1 MKKIRIAGP
10 PGTGKTTKLVE
21 IYYNHLDEYSPT
33 QIMIISHTNTAAD
46 HIRHKIIDIETI
58 QKYEDETG
66 KKLLQL
72 IKNSK
77 ETLKENVSTIHKFC
91 KDRVEKGLAFN
102 MDDYENLK
110 IQKPKFNKYTTDKQ
124 FYNVSLLV
132 TSHPFFKFTSM
143 ARDNGKDILPY
154 YRSLTEEEKADYQ
167 YLPEELVEMSK
178 QYKDFKTNKKIN
190 GREGRLLDFQDMVE
204 EFCDNEQMSVA
215 SCRNIK
221 VLIVDEAQDS
231 SVIQRKAEE
240 IMSRNVDYFYKA
252 GDPDQSIF
260 EFAGADP
267 DSFHREFA
275 NPEIELKEGY
285 RCPRVINE
293 YCKKIISPIWAH
305 YGYERA
311 WKPREE
317 LDENGNRTGV
327 VVEGEMYYLSDL
339 AQDPFA
345 SELKN
350 RILNTK
356 ESFIFTFRGGDPT
369 QIINYLIGI
378 GMPMKIAKE
387 DQKTKFKYPAQMIKN
402 QRAYIDF
409 VSGKEVTIPQLK
421 KFMNVMKDDY
431 VLKTTEDLDKQ
442 VEKGTYNIDWFIDNK
457 YVLPGIK
464 NTNDFQI
471 LIKDYP
477 HKNIETKNYVREIV
491 NKNRDLED
499 HRVFVENI
507 HTIKGKEFDNVVFDF
522 RLTRDEEMFTKKR
535 LKFVACSRAK
545 KTLWILKSKTAL
557 SFKGKEDL

>member
-21 IYYNHLDEYSPT
+21 IYYNHLEEYSPT

-46 HIRHKIIDIETI
+46 HIRNKITDIETI
-58 QKYEDETG
+58 QKYEDDTG
-66 KKLLQL
+66 KKLLQV

-91 KDRVEKGLAFN
+91 KDRLEKGLAFN

-110 IQKPKFNKYTTDKQ
+110 IQKPKFNKYTIDKQ

-204 EFCDNEQMSVA
+204 EFCDNEEMSVA
-215 SCRNIK
+215 SCKNIK

-260 EFAGADP
+260 EFAGANP

-275 NPEIELKEGY
+275 DPEIELKEGY

-369 QIINYLIGI
+369 QIINYLTSI

-522 RLTRDEEMFTKKR
+522 RLTRDEQMFTKKR

-545 KTLWILKSKTAL
+545 KTLWILKSKSAL
-557 SFKGKEDL
+557 SFTGKEDL

>member
-21 IYYNHLDEYSPT
+21 IYYNHLEEYSPT

-46 HIRHKIIDIETI
+46 HIRNKITDIETI
-58 QKYEDETG
+58 QKYEDDTG
-66 KKLLQL
+66 KKLLQV

-91 KDRVEKGLAFN
+91 KDRLEKGLAFN

-132 TSHPFFKFTSM
+132 TSHPFFKFISM

-204 EFCDNEQMSVA
+204 EFCENEEMSVA

-275 NPEIELKEGY
+275 DPEIELKEGY

-327 VVEGEMYYLSDL
+327 IVEGEMYYLSDL

-369 QIINYLIGI
+369 QIINYLTSI

-421 KFMNVMKDDY
+421 KFIRAMKDDY
-431 VLKTTEDLDKQ
+431 VLKTEEDLDKQ

-457 YVLPGIK
+457 YALPGIK

-471 LIKDYP
+471 LIKDYS

-545 KTLWILKSKTAL
+545 KTLWILKSKSAL
-557 SFKGKEDL
+557 SFTGKEDL

>member
-21 IYYNHLDEYSPT
+21 IYYNHLEEYSPT

-46 HIRHKIIDIETI
+46 HIRNKITDIETI
-58 QKYEDETG
+58 QKYEDDTG
-66 KKLLQL
+66 KKLLQV

-91 KDRVEKGLAFN
+91 KDRLEKGLAFN

-132 TSHPFFKFTSM
+132 TSHPFFKFISM

-204 EFCDNEQMSVA
+204 EFCENEEMSVA

-260 EFAGADP
+260 EFAGANP

-369 QIINYLIGI
+369 QIINYLTSI

-421 KFMNVMKDDY
+421 KFIKAMKDDY
-431 VLKTTEDLDKQ
+431 VLKTEEDLDKQ

-457 YVLPGIK
+457 YALPGIK

-545 KTLWILKSKTAL
+545 KTLWILKSKSAL
-557 SFKGKEDL
+557 SFTGKEDL

>member
-21 IYYNHLDEYSPT
+21 IYYNHLEEYSPT

-46 HIRHKIIDIETI
+46 HIRDKITDIETI
-58 QKYEDETG
+58 QKYEDDTG
-66 KKLLQL
+66 KKLLQI

-91 KDRVEKGLAFN
+91 KDRLEKGLAFN

-110 IQKPKFNKYTTDKQ
+110 IQKPKFNKYTIDKQ

-204 EFCDNEQMSVA
+204 EFCDNEEMSVA

-260 EFAGADP
+260 EFAGANP

-275 NPEIELKEGY
+275 DPEIELKEGY

-305 YGYERA
+305 YGYERT

-327 VVEGEMYYLSDL
+327 VVEGEMFYLSDL

-369 QIINYLIGI
+369 QIINYLISI

-402 QRAYIDF
+402 QRAYINF

-421 KFMNVMKDDY
+421 KFIKVMKDDY
-431 VLKTTEDLDKQ
+431 VLKTEEDLDKQ

-499 HRVFVENI
+499 HRVFIENI

-522 RLTRDEEMFTKKR
+522 KLTRDEEMFTKKR

-545 KTLWILKSKTAL
+545 KTLWILKSKTPL
-557 SFKGKEDL
+557 SFTGKEDL

>member
-21 IYYNHLDEYSPT
+21 IYYNHLEEYSPT

-46 HIRHKIIDIETI
+46 HIRNKITDIETI
-58 QKYEDETG
+58 QKYEDDTG
-66 KKLLQL
+66 KKLLQV

-91 KDRVEKGLAFN
+91 KDRLEKGLAFN

-204 EFCDNEQMSVA
+204 EFCDNEEMSVA
-215 SCRNIK
+215 SCKNIK

-260 EFAGADP
+260 EFAGANP

-275 NPEIELKEGY
+275 DPEIELKEGY

-369 QIINYLIGI
+369 QIINYLTSI

-431 VLKTTEDLDKQ
+431 VLKTAEDLDKQ

-522 RLTRDEEMFTKKR
+522 RLTRDEQMFTKKR

-545 KTLWILKSKTAL
+545 KTLWILKSKSAL
-557 SFKGKEDL
+557 SFTGKEDL

>member
-21 IYYNHLDEYSPT
+21 IYYNHLEEYSPT

-46 HIRHKIIDIETI
+46 HIRNKITDIETI

-66 KKLLQL
+66 KKLLQV

-91 KDRVEKGLAFN
+91 KDRLEKGLAFN

-132 TSHPFFKFTSM
+132 TSHPFFKFISM

-204 EFCDNEQMSVA
+204 EFCDNEEMSVA

-275 NPEIELKEGY
+275 DPEIELKEGY
-285 RCPRVINE
+285 RCPRIINE
-293 YCKKIISPIWAH
+293 YCKKIIGPIWTH
-305 YGYERA
+305 YGYERT

-327 VVEGEMYYLSDL
+327 VVEGEIYYLSDL

-345 SELKN
+345 PELKN

-369 QIINYLIGI
+369 QIINYLTSI

-421 KFMNVMKDDY
+421 KFINVMKDDY

-545 KTLWILKSKTAL
+545 KTLWILKSKSAL
-557 SFKGKEDL
+557 SFTGKEDL

>member
-1 MKKIRIAGP
+1 
-10 PGTGKTTKLVE
+10 
-21 IYYNHLDEYSPT
+21 
-33 QIMIISHTNTAAD
+33 
-46 HIRHKIIDIETI
+46 
-58 QKYEDETG
+58 
-66 KKLLQL
+66 
-72 IKNSK
+72 
-77 ETLKENVSTIHKFC
+77 
-91 KDRVEKGLAFN
+91 
-102 MDDYENLK
+102 
-110 IQKPKFNKYTTDKQ
+110 
-124 FYNVSLLV
+124 
-132 TSHPFFKFTSM
+132 
-143 ARDNGKDILPY
+143 
-154 YRSLTEEEKADYQ
+154 
-167 YLPEELVEMSK
+167 
-178 QYKDFKTNKKIN
+178 
-190 GREGRLLDFQDMVE
+190 MVE
-204 EFCDNEQMSVA
+204 EFCDNEEMSVA

-260 EFAGADP
+260 EFAGANP

-305 YGYERA
+305 YGYERT

-327 VVEGEMYYLSDL
+327 VVEGEMFYLSDL

-369 QIINYLIGI
+369 QIINYLISI

-421 KFMNVMKDDY
+421 KFIKVMKDDY
-431 VLKTTEDLDKQ
+431 VLKTEEDLDKQ

-499 HRVFVENI
+499 HRVFIENI

-522 RLTRDEEMFTKKR
+522 KLTRDEEMFTKKR

-545 KTLWILKSKTAL
+545 KTLWILKSKTPL
-557 SFKGKEDL
+557 SFTGKEDLWQTKIYLMKHFQEIDR

>member
-21 IYYNHLDEYSPT
+21 IYYNHLEEYSPT

-46 HIRHKIIDIETI
+46 HIRHKITDIETI
-58 QKYEDETG
+58 QKYEDDTG
-66 KKLLQL
+66 KKLLQV

-91 KDRVEKGLAFN
+91 KDRLEKGLAFN

-132 TSHPFFKFTSM
+132 TSHPFFKFISM

-204 EFCDNEQMSVA
+204 EFCENEEMSVA

-275 NPEIELKEGY
+275 DPEIELKEGY

-293 YCKKIISPIWAH
+293 YCKKIISPIWEH
-305 YGYERA
+305 YGYERT

-317 LDENGNRTGV
+317 LDEKGNRTGV

-345 SELKN
+345 LELKN

-369 QIINYLIGI
+369 QIINYLTSI

-545 KTLWILKSKTAL
+545 KTLWILKSKSAL
-557 SFKGKEDL
+557 SFTGKEDL

>member
-21 IYYNHLDEYSPT
+21 IYYNRLEEYSPT

-46 HIRHKIIDIETI
+46 HIRNKITDIETI
-58 QKYEDETG
+58 QKYEDDTG
-66 KKLLQL
+66 KKLLQV

-91 KDRVEKGLAFN
+91 KDRLEKSLAFN
-102 MDDYENLK
+102 TEDYENLK
-110 IQKPKFNKYTTDKQ
+110 IQKPKFNKHTLDKQ

-204 EFCDNEQMSVA
+204 EFCDNEEMSVA
-215 SCRNIK
+215 SCKNIK

-339 AQDPFA
+339 TQDPFA

-369 QIINYLIGI
+369 QIINYLTSI

-409 VSGKEVTIPQLK
+409 VSGKEVTIGQLK
-421 KFMNVMKDDY
+421 KFMKVMKDDY
-431 VLKTTEDLDKQ
+431 VLKTEEDLDKQ

-522 RLTRDEEMFTKKR
+522 RLTRDEQMFTKKR

-545 KTLWILKSKTAL
+545 KTLWILKSKSAL
-557 SFKGKEDL
+557 SFTGKEDL

>member
-21 IYYNHLDEYSPT
+21 IYYNHLEEYSPT

-46 HIRHKIIDIETI
+46 HIRNKITDIETM
-58 QKYEDETG
+58 QKHEDDTG
-66 KKLLQL
+66 RKLLQV

-204 EFCDNEQMSVA
+204 EFCDNEEMSVA
-215 SCRNIK
+215 SCKNIK

-275 NPEIELKEGY
+275 DPEIELKEGY
-285 RCPRVINE
+285 RCPRIINE
-293 YCKKIISPIWAH
+293 YCKKIIGPIWTH
-305 YGYERA
+305 YG
-311 WKPREE
+311 
-317 LDENGNRTGV
+317 
-327 VVEGEMYYLSDL
+327 
-339 AQDPFA
+339 
-345 SELKN
+345 
-350 RILNTK
+350 
-356 ESFIFTFRGGDPT
+356 
-369 QIINYLIGI
+369 
-378 GMPMKIAKE
+378 
-387 DQKTKFKYPAQMIKN
+387 
-402 QRAYIDF
+402 
-409 VSGKEVTIPQLK
+409 
-421 KFMNVMKDDY
+421 
-431 VLKTTEDLDKQ
+431 
-442 VEKGTYNIDWFIDNK
+442 
-457 YVLPGIK
+457 
-464 NTNDFQI
+464 
-471 LIKDYP
+471 
-477 HKNIETKNYVREIV
+477 
-491 NKNRDLED
+491 
-499 HRVFVENI
+499 
-507 HTIKGKEFDNVVFDF
+507 
-522 RLTRDEEMFTKKR
+522 
-535 LKFVACSRAK
+535 
-545 KTLWILKSKTAL
+545 
-557 SFKGKEDL
+557 

>member
-21 IYYNHLDEYSPT
+21 IYYNHLEEYSPT

-46 HIRHKIIDIETI
+46 HIRNKITDIETI

-66 KKLLQL
+66 RKLLQV

-91 KDRVEKGLAFN
+91 KDRLEKGLAFN

-110 IQKPKFNKYTTDKQ
+110 IQKPKFNKYTIDKQ

-215 SCRNIK
+215 SCKNIK

-369 QIINYLIGI
+369 QIINYLTSI

-545 KTLWILKSKTAL
+545 KTLWILKSKSAL
-557 SFKGKEDL
+557 SFTGKEDL

>member
-21 IYYNHLDEYSPT
+21 IYYNHLEEYSPT

-46 HIRHKIIDIETI
+46 HIRDKITDIETI
-58 QKYEDETG
+58 QKYEDDTG
-66 KKLLQL
+66 KKLLQV

-91 KDRVEKGLAFN
+91 KERLEKGLAFN
-102 MDDYENLK
+102 KEDYENLK
-110 IQKPKFNKYTTDKQ
+110 IQKPKFNKYTMDKE
-124 FYNVSLLV
+124 FYNISLLV
-132 TSHPFFKFTSM
+132 TSHPFFKFISM

-204 EFCDNEQMSVA
+204 EFCDNKEMSIA

-231 SVIQRKAEE
+231 SVIQRRAEE
-240 IMSRNVDYFYKA
+240 IMSKNVDYFYKA

-260 EFAGADP
+260 EFAGANP

-317 LDENGNRTGV
+317 LDEKGNRTGV

-369 QIINYLIGI
+369 QIINYLTSI

-409 VSGKEVTIPQLK
+409 VSGKEVTIGQLK
-421 KFMNVMKDDY
+421 KFIRAMKDDY
-431 VLKTTEDLDKQ
+431 VLKTEEDLDKQ

-522 RLTRDEEMFTKKR
+522 RLTRDEQMFTKKR

-545 KTLWILKSKTAL
+545 KTLWILKSKSAL
-557 SFKGKEDL
+557 SFTGKEDL

>member
-21 IYYNHLDEYSPT
+21 IYYNHLEEYSPT

-46 HIRHKIIDIETI
+46 HIRNKITDIETI

-66 KKLLQL
+66 RKLLQV

-204 EFCDNEQMSVA
+204 EFCDNEEMSVA
-215 SCRNIK
+215 SCKNIK

-240 IMSRNVDYFYKA
+240 IMSRNVHYFYKA

-317 LDENGNRTGV
+317 LDENGDRTGV

-369 QIINYLIGI
+369 QIINYLTSI

-545 KTLWILKSKTAL
+545 KTLWILKSKSAL
-557 SFKGKEDL
+557 SFTGKEDL

>member
-21 IYYNHLDEYSPT
+21 IYYNHLEEYSPT

-46 HIRHKIIDIETI
+46 HIRNKITDIETI
-58 QKYEDETG
+58 QKYEDDTG
-66 KKLLQL
+66 KKLLQV

-91 KDRVEKGLAFN
+91 KDRLEKGLAFN

-110 IQKPKFNKYTTDKQ
+110 IQKPKFNKYTIDKQ

-204 EFCDNEQMSVA
+204 EFCDNEEMSVA
-215 SCRNIK
+215 SCKNIK

-260 EFAGADP
+260 EFAGANP

-369 QIINYLIGI
+369 QIINYLTSI

-409 VSGKEVTIPQLK
+409 VSGKEVTIGQLK
-421 KFMNVMKDDY
+421 KFIRAMKDDY
-431 VLKTTEDLDKQ
+431 VLKTEEDLDKQ

-545 KTLWILKSKTAL
+545 KTLWILKSKSAL
-557 SFKGKEDL
+557 SFTGKEDL

>member
-21 IYYNHLDEYSPT
+21 IYYNHLEEYSPT

-46 HIRHKIIDIETI
+46 HIRNKITDIETI

-66 KKLLQL
+66 RKLLQV

-369 QIINYLIGI
+369 QIINYLTSI

-421 KFMNVMKDDY
+421 KFINVMKDDY

>member
-21 IYYNHLDEYSPT
+21 IYYNHLEEYSPT

-46 HIRHKIIDIETI
+46 HIRNKITDIETI

-66 KKLLQL
+66 RKLLQV

-110 IQKPKFNKYTTDKQ
+110 IQKPKFNKYTIDKQ

-204 EFCDNEQMSVA
+204 EFCDNEEMSVA
-215 SCRNIK
+215 SCKNIK

-240 IMSRNVDYFYKA
+240 IMSRNVHYFYKA

-350 RILNTK
+350 RILNTN

-369 QIINYLIGI
+369 QIINYLISI

-402 QRAYIDF
+402 QRAYVDF

-421 KFMNVMKDDY
+421 KFIKAMKDDY
-431 VLKTTEDLDKQ
+431 VLKTEEDLDKQ

-457 YVLPGIK
+457 YALPGIK

-545 KTLWILKSKTAL
+545 KTLWILKSKSAL
-557 SFKGKEDL
+557 SFTGKEDL

>member
-21 IYYNHLDEYSPT
+21 IYYNHLEEYSPT

-46 HIRHKIIDIETI
+46 HIRNKITDIETI

-66 KKLLQL
+66 RKLLQV

-110 IQKPKFNKYTTDKQ
+110 IQKPKFNKYTIDKQ

-204 EFCDNEQMSVA
+204 EFCDNEEMSVA
-215 SCRNIK
+215 SCKNIK

-240 IMSRNVDYFYKA
+240 IMSRNVHYFYKA

-350 RILNTK
+350 RILNTN

-369 QIINYLIGI
+369 QIINYLISI

>member
-21 IYYNHLDEYSPT
+21 IYYNRLEEYSPT

-46 HIRHKIIDIETI
+46 HIRNKIIDIETI
-58 QKYEDETG
+58 QKYEEDTG
-66 KKLLQL
+66 KKLLQV

-91 KDRVEKGLAFN
+91 KDRLEKSLAFN
-102 MDDYENLK
+102 TEDYENLK
-110 IQKPKFNKYTTDKQ
+110 IQKPKFNKHTLDKQ

-154 YRSLTEEEKADYQ
+154 YRSLTEEEKADYK

-204 EFCDNEQMSVA
+204 EFCDNEEMSVA
-215 SCRNIK
+215 SCKNIK

-339 AQDPFA
+339 TQDPFA

-369 QIINYLIGI
+369 QIINYLTSI

-409 VSGKEVTIPQLK
+409 VSGKEVTIGQLK
-421 KFMNVMKDDY
+421 KFMKVMKDDY
-431 VLKTTEDLDKQ
+431 VLKTEEDLDKQ

-471 LIKDYP
+471 LIKDYT

-507 HTIKGKEFDNVVFDF
+507 HTIKGKEFDNVVLDF
-522 RLTRDEEMFTKKR
+522 RLTRDEQMFTKKR

-545 KTLWILKSKTAL
+545 KTLWILKSKSAL
-557 SFKGKEDL
+557 SFTGKEDL

>member
-21 IYYNHLDEYSPT
+21 IYYNHLEEYSPT

-46 HIRHKIIDIETI
+46 HIRNKITDIETI

-66 KKLLQL
+66 RKLLQV

-204 EFCDNEQMSVA
+204 EFCDNEEMSVA
-215 SCRNIK
+215 SCKNIK

-240 IMSRNVDYFYKA
+240 IMSRNVHYFYKA

-311 WKPREE
+311 WKPLEE

-350 RILNTK
+350 RILNTN
-356 ESFIFTFRGGDPT
+356 ESFIFTLRGGDPT
-369 QIINYLIGI
+369 QIINYLISI

-402 QRAYIDF
+402 QRAYVDF

-421 KFMNVMKDDY
+421 KFIKSMKDDY
-431 VLKTTEDLDKQ
+431 VLKTEEDLDKQ

-457 YVLPGIK
+457 YALPGIK

-545 KTLWILKSKTAL
+545 KTLWILKSKSAL
-557 SFKGKEDL
+557 SFTGKEDL

>member
-21 IYYNHLDEYSPT
+21 IYYNHLEEYSPT

-46 HIRHKIIDIETI
+46 HIRNKITDIETI
-58 QKYEDETG
+58 QKYEDDTG
-66 KKLLQL
+66 KKLLQV

-91 KDRVEKGLAFN
+91 KDRLEKGLAFN

-110 IQKPKFNKYTTDKQ
+110 IQKPKFNKHTLDKQ

-204 EFCDNEQMSVA
+204 EFCDNEEMSVA
-215 SCRNIK
+215 SCKNIK

-260 EFAGADP
+260 EFAGANP

-369 QIINYLIGI
+369 QIINYLTSI

-409 VSGKEVTIPQLK
+409 VSGKEVTIGQLK
-421 KFMNVMKDDY
+421 KFIKAMKDDY
-431 VLKTTEDLDKQ
+431 VLKTEEDLDKQ

-522 RLTRDEEMFTKKR
+522 RLTRDEQMFTKKR

-545 KTLWILKSKTAL
+545 KTLWILKSKSAL
-557 SFKGKEDL
+557 SFTGKEDL